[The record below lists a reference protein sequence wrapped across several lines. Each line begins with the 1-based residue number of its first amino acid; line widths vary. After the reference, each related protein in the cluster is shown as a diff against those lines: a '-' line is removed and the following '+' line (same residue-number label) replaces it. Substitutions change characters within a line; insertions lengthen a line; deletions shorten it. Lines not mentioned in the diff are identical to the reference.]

1 MPYLDV
7 WRRRVEMAGETR
19 RERQKNKLI
28 RDIERLA
35 PDSLSYKTIVVD
47 GEERQAIVTSSDAYN
62 LKNFISLPGET
73 IPFGAMIQYADR
85 YWLVREKEIDDEIYA
100 KCQGQLCNVLMRWQN
115 TDGDILEYYG
125 VGEDATKYSSGVLNG
140 SDYMI
145 TLGEFQ
151 IKVALPVNED
161 TAVIH
166 RDMRFLIDADSF
178 LDTLQ
183 DAGMHPTAF
192 KVTRRNIVTGT
203 FDDEGYVEITLV
215 EDRFI
220 DGKDDEENGL
230 AYQPEGNA
238 GTDTDTGADAGE
250 GSEWL

>member
-1 MPYLDV
+1 MSYLDT
-7 WRRRVEMAGETR
+7 WRTRVELVGNTR
-19 RERQKNKLI
+19 RERQKNKLV

-35 PDSLSYKTIVVD
+35 PDSLSYKTIYVD

-62 LKNFISLPGET
+62 LRNFISMPGET

-100 KCQGQLCNVLMRWQN
+100 KCQAQLCNVLMRWQN
-115 TDGDILEYYG
+115 AYGEVLEYYG
-125 VGEDATKYSSGVLNG
+125 VGEDATKYSSGIVNG
-140 SDYMI
+140 KDYMI

-166 RDMRFLIDADSF
+166 RDMRFLIDVESF
-178 LDTLQ
+178 VDTLRES
-183 DAGMHPTAF
+183 DMHPTAF

-203 FDDEGYVEITLV
+203 FDDAGYVEITMV

-220 DGKDDEENGL
+220 DGKDDIENGL

-238 GTDTDTGADAGE
+238 GMDAGNGDTVTE

>member
-7 WRRRVEMAGETR
+7 WRRRVEIAGETR

-28 RDIERLA
+28 RDVERLA
-35 PDSLSYKTIVVD
+35 PDSLSYKTIFVD
-47 GEERQAIVTSSDAYN
+47 GEERRAIVTSADAYN

-85 YWLVREKEIDDEIYA
+85 YWLVREKEIDEEIYA
-100 KCQGQLCNVLMRWQN
+100 KCQGQLCNVLMRWQDA
-115 TDGDILEYYG
+115 DGSILEYYG
-125 VGEDATKYSSGVLNG
+125 VGEDATKYSSGIVNG

-151 IKVALPVNED
+151 IKVALPVNDD
-161 TAVIH
+161 TVSIH
-166 RDMRFLIDADSF
+166 RDMRFMIDVETF
-178 LDTLQ
+178 LDALQ
-183 DAGMHPTAF
+183 DAGMHPTVF

-203 FDDEGYVEITLV
+203 FDDHGYVEITMV

-220 DGKDDEENGL
+220 DGKDDAENGL
-230 AYQPEGNA
+230 AYQPENNA
-238 GTDTDTGADAGE
+238 GADSGDGAEVVE